1 MPPTSRGTGS
11 ASPVP
16 TRRSSCFQR
25 RTEVQ
30 RRSTAES
37 PPLRLA
43 SFREASRQPS
53 TFPCPSKSKPS
64 IPTNSKPA
72 WGNSGG
78 IFDFAKLQTRLAELE
93 GQMAEPDFWANKER
107 AQKNVEEVSALR
119 GKITPLLTLGRQVDE
134 LPVLIELA
142 LEAKDADSA
151 AEVEKE
157 HAAILG
163 GLGDFEMKM
172 LLAGPNDRCNA
183 FLTIN
188 SGAGGTESCD
198 WADMLLRMYQ
208 RWIERH
214 GFQSHI
220 MDIQLGDEA
229 GIKSCTVLVSG
240 ENAFGYLATERGVHR
255 LVRIS
260 PFDSNKRRHTSF
272 AGVDVVPELPESAPI
287 EINEADIEVDTYR
300 SGGKGGQNVNKVET
314 AVRIRHIPSG
324 LIAACQNERSQQKNK
339 VTAMRMLQAKL
350 QQIEIDKA
358 AADINA
364 AYGEK
369 SDVAFGSQIRSYV
382 FQPYQKVIDL
392 RTGVETSNI
401 AAMMDGDIDAF
412 IQGKLRGLKRE
423 KGASDDE

>member
-1 MPPTSRGTGS
+1 
-11 ASPVP
+11 
-16 TRRSSCFQR
+16 
-25 RTEVQ
+25 
-30 RRSTAES
+30 
-37 PPLRLA
+37 
-43 SFREASRQPS
+43 
-53 TFPCPSKSKPS
+53 
-64 IPTNSKPA
+64 
-72 WGNSGG
+72 
-78 IFDFAKLQTRLAELE
+78 
-93 GQMAEPDFWANKER
+93 MAEPDFWANKER

-119 GKITPLLTLGRQVDE
+119 GKITPLVAIERQVED

-151 AEVEKE
+151 AEVERE
-157 HAAILG
+157 HTAVLR
-163 GLGDFEMKM
+163 GLADFEMKM
-172 LLAGPNDRCNA
+172 LLAGPNDRFNA

-214 GFQSHI
+214 GFKSQI

-229 GIKSCTVLVSG
+229 GLKSCTVLVTG
-240 ENAFGYLATERGVHR
+240 ENAFGFLATERGVHR

-272 AGVDVVPELPESAPI
+272 AGVDVVPELAESAPI

-314 AVRIRHIPSG
+314 AVRIRHLPSG

-358 AADINA
+358 AAEINA

-423 KGASDDE
+423 KGAAGDDE

>member
-1 MPPTSRGTGS
+1 
-11 ASPVP
+11 
-16 TRRSSCFQR
+16 
-25 RTEVQ
+25 
-30 RRSTAES
+30 
-37 PPLRLA
+37 
-43 SFREASRQPS
+43 
-53 TFPCPSKSKPS
+53 
-64 IPTNSKPA
+64 
-72 WGNSGG
+72 
-78 IFDFAKLQTRLAELE
+78 
-93 GQMAEPDFWANKER
+93 MAEPDFWANKER
-107 AQKNVEEVSALR
+107 AQKNVEEVSSLR
-119 GKITPLLTLGRQVDE
+119 GKINPLVALERQVDD

-142 LEAKDADSA
+142 QEAKDAASI

-157 HAAILG
+157 YAQIER
-163 GLGDFEMKM
+163 GLSEFELKM
-172 LLAGPNDRCNA
+172 LLAGPNDRFNA

-214 GFQSHI
+214 GFKSQI

-229 GIKSCTVLVSG
+229 GIKSCTLLVTG
-240 ENAFGYLATERGVHR
+240 EYAFGYLATERGVHR

-314 AVRIRHIPSG
+314 AVRIRHIPTG
-324 LIAACQNERSQQKNK
+324 IIAACQNERSQQKNK

-350 QQIEIDKA
+350 QQIEIDRA
-358 AADINA
+358 AAELNA

-401 AAMMDGDIDAF
+401 DAMMDGDIDAF
-412 IQGKLRGLKRE
+412 IHGKLRGLKRE
-423 KGASDDE
+423 KGASSDDE